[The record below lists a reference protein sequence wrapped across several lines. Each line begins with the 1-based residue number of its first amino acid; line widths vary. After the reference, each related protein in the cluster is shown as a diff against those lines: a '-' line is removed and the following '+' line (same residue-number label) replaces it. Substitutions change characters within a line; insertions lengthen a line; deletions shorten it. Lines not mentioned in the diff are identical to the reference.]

1 MLKSDGSVD
10 TSGTSIGSWIA
21 SASYTGNSET
31 SLLST
36 IEVYIGDSDTTDDD
50 EDVDMVCVRV
60 AEVEEELELPDR
72 LVGVATSDSDD
83 SDGGSV
89 GIGVKSSEDDRAEVE
104 EIGEIDSRFVREF
117 PMEDAESLGQR
128 IDDSKDISLSS

>member
-1 MLKSDGSVD
+1 MVKSDGSVD

-36 IEVYIGDSDTTDDD
+36 IEVYIGDSDRKDDD
-50 EDVDMVCVRV
+50 DDVDMVCVRV
-60 AEVEEELELPDR
+60 AEVEKELELPDR

-89 GIGVKSSEDDRAEVE
+89 GTGVKSSEDDRAEVE
-104 EIGEIDSRFVREF
+104 ETGEIDNRFVREF

-128 IDDSKDISLSS
+128 IDESKDISLSS

>member
-10 TSGTSIGSWIA
+10 TSGTSIGSWIV

-50 EDVDMVCVRV
+50 EDVDMVCVRI
-60 AEVEEELELPDR
+60 AEVDEELELPDR
-72 LVGVATSDSDD
+72 LVGVSTSDSDD

-89 GIGVKSSEDDRAEVE
+89 GTGVKSSEDDRAEVE
-104 EIGEIDSRFVREF
+104 ETGEIDSRFVREF
-117 PMEDAESLGQR
+117 LMEDAESLGQR
-128 IDDSKDISLSS
+128 IDESKDISLSS